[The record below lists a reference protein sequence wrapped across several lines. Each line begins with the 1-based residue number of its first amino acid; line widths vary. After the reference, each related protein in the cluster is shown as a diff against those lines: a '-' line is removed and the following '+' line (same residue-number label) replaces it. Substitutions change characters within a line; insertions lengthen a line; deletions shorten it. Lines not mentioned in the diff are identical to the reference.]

1 MLVLVLNT
9 GSSSVKYELIDPTTG
24 ERRGGGIVEEV
35 ADHDAALAEVVAG
48 LGSFAVDA
56 VGHRVVHGG
65 EAFSAPTVVD
75 DGVLAT
81 LRSLV
86 PLAPLHNP
94 ANITGL
100 EVGRRVWPDVPHV
113 AVFDTA
119 FHRTLPDHAYRYAV
133 PSEWYERHGVRR
145 YGFHGTSH
153 EYVAGRAADVLG
165 TERFDGIVAHLGN
178 GASITAIAGGRSVDT
193 SMGLSPLEGLVM
205 GTRSGDVD
213 PTVITHVAAA
223 TGRPIEDVFK
233 DLNRASGLRGLCGAS
248 DMREI
253 TARADSGE
261 EAARLAIAVFAY
273 RIKKYVGAYL
283 AVLGGRCDALVF
295 TGGIGEH
302 SAVVRAAVCDRLEG
316 LGIVLD
322 AERNSGSDEVIST
335 DDSPITILVIAT
347 DEELEIAR
355 ETAALCQHELAQ
367 AEAHDE
373 Q

>member
-9 GSSSVKYELIDPTTG
+9 GSSSIKFELIDSTTG
-24 ERRGGGIVEEV
+24 ERHGGGVVEEV
-35 ADHDAALAEVVAG
+35 VDHESALASVVAG
-48 LGSFAVDA
+48 LSGLTVDA

-65 EAFSAPTVVD
+65 EAFSAPTIID
-75 DGVLAT
+75 DDMLDT

-94 ANITGL
+94 ANITGI
-100 EVGRRVWPDVPHV
+100 EAARRLWPGVPQV

-119 FHRTLPDHAYRYAV
+119 FHRTLPVHAYRYAV
-133 PSEWYERHGVRR
+133 PAEWYERHGVRR

-153 EYVAGRAADVLG
+153 AYVAGRAAEVLG
-165 TERFDGIVAHLGN
+165 SEVFDGIVAHLGN

-213 PTVITHVAAA
+213 PTVVTHVAAA
-223 TGRPIEDVFK
+223 TGRPIEDVFD
-233 DLNRASGLRGLCGAS
+233 DLNRTSGLRGLCGAS

-253 TARADSGE
+253 TARAASGDHT
-261 EAARLAIAVFAY
+261 ARLAIDVFAY
-273 RIKKYVGAYL
+273 RIKKYVGSYL

-295 TGGIGEH
+295 TGGIGQH
-302 SAVVRAAVCDRLEG
+302 SPVVRAAVCDGLAG

-322 AERNSGSDEVIST
+322 PERNERGDEVVSA
-335 DDSPITILVIAT
+335 DESPIAVLVIAT

-355 ETAALCQHELAQ
+355 EAAECVLAG
-367 AEAHDE
+367 
-373 Q
+373 